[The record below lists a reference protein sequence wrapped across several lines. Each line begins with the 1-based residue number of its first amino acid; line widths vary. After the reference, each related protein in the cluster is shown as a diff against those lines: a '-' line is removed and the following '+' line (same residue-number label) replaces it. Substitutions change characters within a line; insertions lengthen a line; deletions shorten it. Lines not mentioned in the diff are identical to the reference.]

1 MLNPY
6 HVLSS
11 IASLFP
17 HSLSHAKGLSLSLQ
31 HTHSIEYMLSLPH
44 IPSLCLPFPRTLF
57 TPSHTLSYTHSPLSL
72 PLTHTHVSPSHSLTI
87 SLSLLHAPFSLFF
100 THTLSLSFNHFSPSH
115 TLSCP
120 SLSLLHTHTPSLSSA
135 RLQKNNW
142 QQSPHHH
149 FPRPPTVTRRPTTT
163 LFLSLLLCIL
173 PPPHTHTHM
182 PCSITLRTATQVLE
196 NRNHTR
202 QEQSDVQREEHL
214 TV

>member
-31 HTHSIEYMLSLPH
+31 RTHSIEYMLSLPH

-87 SLSLLHAPFSLFF
+87 SLSLLHAPFSLFLHTHSLYLLIIF
-100 THTLSLSFNHFSPSH
+100 LLHTLYPARPSLSYTHTLPPSPQPDYRK
-115 TLSCP
+115 T
-120 SLSLLHTHTPSLSSA
+120 TG
-135 RLQKNNW
+135 NN
-142 QQSPHHH
+142 P
-149 FPRPPTVTRRPTTT
+149 PTTT
-163 LFLSLLLCIL
+163 SPA
-173 PPPHTHTHM
+173 PP
-182 PCSITLRTATQVLE
+182 L
-196 NRNHTR
+196 
-202 QEQSDVQREEHL
+202 
-214 TV
+214 